1 MSEKEDSQIDHE
13 DPGPI
18 GSSFDDF
25 LPENGILEEAR
36 NRATKA
42 VFAWQLEQA
51 RQAAGMSKSAMSRI
65 LGTSRSQLDRLL
77 DPDNDAVTIE
87 TLTRAATV
95 LGKRI
100 RLELVDREE
109 PQDERAEV
117 ASGPRG

>member
-1 MSEKEDSQIDHE
+1 MSEKEDSRIDHE

-18 GSSFDDF
+18 GRSFDDF
-25 LPENGILEEAR
+25 LAENGILEEVR
-36 NRATKA
+36 NRAAKA

-51 RQAAGMSKSAMSRI
+51 RQAAGMSKSEMSRL

-77 DPDNDAVTIE
+77 DPDNDAVTVE
-87 TLTRAATV
+87 TLARAATV

-109 PQDERAEV
+109 SEV